1 MSSIQLFGGV
11 ILYWVPVLFR
21 EWYSYHFPELAK
33 IVSDN
38 RMYCAVAQLIKNR
51 KEFTDETMTELEE
64 IVMDEA
70 KVKAI
75 YDASRS
81 SMGQ

>member
-1 MSSIQLFGGV
+1 M
-11 ILYWVPVLFR
+11 
-21 EWYSYHFPELAK
+21 K

-38 RMYCAVAQLIKNR
+38 LLYAQVVKYIKSR
-51 KEFTDETMTELEE
+51 KDLTEDKLEGLE
-64 IVMDEA
+64 DIVMDEA

-81 SMGQ
+81 SMGILALSVLTVKLRMCL

>member
-1 MSSIQLFGGV
+1 MKKLRFLFDMKF
-11 ILYWVPVLFR
+11 IFYR
-21 EWYSYHFPELAK
+21 EWFSYHFPELSK

-38 RMYCAVAQLIKNR
+38 LLYSRVVKYIKSRKDLTEDKLEGLEQLV
-51 KEFTDETMTELEE
+51 D
-64 IVMDEA
+64 DEA

-81 SMGQ
+81 SMGELS

>member
-1 MSSIQLFGGV
+1 M
-11 ILYWVPVLFR
+11 
-21 EWYSYHFPELAK
+21 K
-33 IVSDN
+33 IVGDN
-38 RMYCAVAQLIKNR
+38 LLYAQVVKYIKSR
-51 KEFTDETMTELEE
+51 KDLTEDKLEGLEE

-81 SMGQ
+81 SMGILALSVLTVKLRMCL